1 MGIKILLVDDHKIM
15 RDGLRALLARE
26 PDLEIIAEADGGLAA
41 IRLVR
46 ERKPDVV
53 VMDLNMPEMGG
64 IEATRRIMGEFPEVR
79 VLALTMESDQPVVVE
94 VLKAGAKGY
103 LLKDCAA
110 EELVQAIRTV
120 AAGDPYLGPHITA
133 LILKDYIGGGAEAA
147 VKCQS
152 VLTGREQ
159 EVLQLVADG
168 KSTKEIAFALGSSI
182 KTVETQRLN
191 IMKKLDLY
199 SIAELT
205 KYAIRHGLTSIR

>member
-1 MGIKILLVDDHKIM
+1 MNIKILLVDDHKIM
-15 RDGLRALLARE
+15 LDGLRALLTKE
-26 PDLEIIAEADGGLAA
+26 PDLEVIADADNGMAA

-46 ERKPDVV
+46 ELKPDVV
-53 VMDLNMPEMGG
+53 VMDLNMPEMSG
-64 IEATRRIMGEFPEVR
+64 IEATRQIMGEFPEVR
-79 VLALTMESDQPVVVE
+79 VLVLTMESDQPVVVE

-120 AAGDPYLGPHITA
+120 FAGDPYLGRRITA
-133 LILKDYIGGGAEAA
+133 LILNDYIAGGIEEAL
-147 VKCQS
+147 KCQS
-152 VLTGREQ
+152 VLTSREQ

-168 KSTKEIAFALGSSI
+168 NSTKEIAFALGNSI
-182 KTVETQRLN
+182 KTVETQRSN